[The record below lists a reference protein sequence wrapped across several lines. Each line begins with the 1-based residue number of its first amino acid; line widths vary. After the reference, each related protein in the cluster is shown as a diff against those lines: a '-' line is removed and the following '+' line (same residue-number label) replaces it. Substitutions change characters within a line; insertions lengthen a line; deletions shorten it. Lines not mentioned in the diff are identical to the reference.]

1 MQHNCSDGGVWPACY
16 GRRRND
22 LPRLILFFVAA
33 KENSS
38 ACSGRSS
45 DDLPRPILTF
55 VAAKKNGRL
64 QLSLWHRPTASD
76 SNLRRRKEEWFRLQK
91 LFRQRRMAACRSRF
105 GKEEWFR
112 LPLPQQC
119 SGPIFLKYT

>member
-45 DDLPRPILTF
+45 DDLLRPILIF
-55 VAAKKNGRL
+55 VAAKKNG
-64 QLSLWHRPTASD
+64 
-76 SNLRRRKEEWFRLQK
+76 F
-91 LFRQRRMAACRSRF
+91 ACRSRF
-105 GKEEWFR
+105 GKEDWFR
-112 LPLPQQC
+112 YPCRNNAPR
-119 SGPIFLKYT
+119 SIFLKYT

>member
-1 MQHNCSDGGVWPACY
+1 MQHNRSDGGVWPACY

-22 LPRLILFFVAA
+22 LPRLILFFVSA

-76 SNLRRRKEEWFRLQK
+76 YSNLRRRKEEWFRLQK
-91 LFRQRRMAACRSRF
+91 SSRQRRLVP
-105 GKEEWFR
+105 

-119 SGPIFLKYT
+119 STLYFPKVYLRKI

>member
-45 DDLPRPILTF
+45 DDLPRPILIS
-55 VAAKKNGRL
+55 VATAENGPPAEVVSAKKNGFAY
-64 QLSLWHRPTASD
+64 P
-76 SNLRRRKEEWFRLQK
+76 
-91 LFRQRRMAACRSRF
+91 CRNNAPHS
-105 GKEEWFR
+105 
-112 LPLPQQC
+112 
-119 SGPIFLKYT
+119 IFLKYT